1 MAACCSSCA
10 RSSSRALSTRIAFA
24 RFLICERSSWQ
35 VTTSP
40 VGTCVIRT
48 AESVVLTPCPPGPD
62 ERYTSTRRS
71 FSSTRTS
78 TSSASGSTATV
89 TVEVWMRPHPHLHR
103 HRRRAAG
110 GRGRGR
116 AGGGE
121 RSAGGRVPLVGS
133 RRAGRQHHRLGGAD
147 HARPDGARRHL
158 PGRALADQES
168 RESDAR
174 AQGATARARAG
185 RAAGGHGRRSQVA
198 GRHRRAQRADP
209 HLQLPRGPRDRS
221 PDRAHPAP
229 PAHDPRGRPRRD
241 RRRADG
247 GRASRAAA
255 EGRVVRRAVDPDAL
269 IDARPSV
276 QAALAVGADALR
288 SAGVESAPVDA
299 EWLLAGALRISHGA
313 LSAEPR
319 RTLEAPEA
327 GWYVAALRRR
337 MKREPLQ
344 HILGSQPFRQVT
356 VRVTA
361 DAMVPRPETELL
373 AQWALDLL
381 PRGPRPLVIDLGTGT
396 GCIACAIASERPDAE
411 VIALEASPRAAMLAR
426 ENVAALGLSGRVSVE
441 VSELF
446 TALGTRRADV
456 IV

>member
-1 MAACCSSCA
+1 
-10 RSSSRALSTRIAFA
+10 
-24 RFLICERSSWQ
+24 
-35 VTTSP
+35 
-40 VGTCVIRT
+40 
-48 AESVVLTPCPPGPD
+48 
-62 ERYTSTRRS
+62 
-71 FSSTRTS
+71 
-78 TSSASGSTATV
+78 
-89 TVEVWMRPHPHLHR
+89 
-103 HRRRAAG
+103 
-110 GRGRGR
+110 
-116 AGGGE
+116 
-121 RSAGGRVPLVGS
+121 
-133 RRAGRQHHRLGGAD
+133 
-147 HARPDGARRHL
+147 
-158 PGRALADQES
+158 
-168 RESDAR
+168 
-174 AQGATARARAG
+174 
-185 RAAGGHGRRSQVA
+185 
-198 GRHRRAQRADP
+198 
-209 HLQLPRGPRDRS
+209 
-221 PDRAHPAP
+221 
-229 PAHDPRGRPRRD
+229 
-241 RRRADG
+241 
-247 GRASRAAA
+247 
-255 EGRVVRRAVDPDAL
+255 VDPDAL

-373 AQWALDLL
+373 AEWALDLL

-456 IV
+456 IVSNPPYLPTGLIASLAPEVSQYDPRGALDGGADGLRVIRRLVAEAPQRLAPGGALVLETAGGEQARAVVTLMEAAGFAGIETRRDLTGVERFVAGSLGSCPPAS